1 MTVSSSTTRALYSG
15 NGATTTFAVPF
26 TFSANSEVIVILRST
41 AGVETVQTGSG
52 THYTITGTNVVMVTA
67 PASGEKLLVIRDIDF
82 LQSTDLSVG
91 GTYFAADFEA
101 QLDKATKQIQQLKEI
116 LERVPVIKRSTASAY
131 RSLEFPE
138 PDTAYTLLAV
148 DASNLLHFIAPED
161 ALDLPIRRRRSG
173 TQACSLNDTSRAVTF
188 SSVMSSA
195 DYVVTAAFFVNTTDA
210 SPIFQPVTI
219 TARSTSGMT
228 VSWNAA
234 LDSANY
240 VLHYCVEDSV

>member
-1 MTVSSSTTRALYSG
+1 MTVSSTTCRALFSG
-15 NGATTTFAVPF
+15 NGATTTFAIPF
-26 TFSANSEVIVILRST
+26 TFSSNSEVIVILRSS
-41 AGVETVQTGSG
+41 AGVETVQTGGG

-67 PASGEKLLVIRDIDF
+67 PASGAKLLIIRDIDF

-91 GTYFAADFEA
+91 ATYFATDFET

-116 LERVPVIKRSTASAY
+116 LERIPTIKRTTATAY

-148 DASNLLHFIAPED
+148 DVNNLLHFIAPED
-161 ALDLPIRRRRSG
+161 ALDLPIRKRRSG

-188 SSVMSSA
+188 SSAMDSA
-195 DYVVTAAFFVNTTDA
+195 NYVVSAAFFVNTTDA
-210 SPIFQPVTI
+210 SPIYQPVVV
-219 TARSTSGMT
+219 TAKSTTGIT